1 MLQPCLVCER
11 VEPKNFILLKPDPSD
26 SAGKDTLAG
35 GSPSWQLRQNA
46 VREPV
51 HALVPPE
58 SGSIRLTT
66 PLPCL
71 LLSWHNRQSLS
82 SIVPEMCLEAIS
94 NSPPNPRICRRLY
107 ILTSSRG
114 WQWAH
119 DSSLTPKLALPIS
132 PTWQFAQSCNFTW

>member
-1 MLQPCLVCER
+1 MLQLCLVCER
-11 VEPKNFILLKPDPSD
+11 VESKNFILLKPVPMN
-26 SAGKDTLAG
+26 SAGKDTLSG
-35 GSPSWQLRQNA
+35 GSPSWQVRQKS
-46 VREPV
+46 VRVPV
-51 HALVPPE
+51 QGSVPPE
-58 SGSIRLTT
+58 SGSIKLTT

-82 SIVPEMCLEAIS
+82 SIVPEMCLETIS
-94 NSPPNPRICRRLY
+94 NSPPEPSICRRPY
-107 ILTSSRG
+107 TPSRG